1 MLWKISLLLI
11 ICHRLSLAI
20 RIAVINNTIFDPIN
34 TNYWLANLSNIVS
47 RDLCICQCYAQ
58 SNCVTAN
65 YYGFYQE
72 CILFSAPLY
81 LGHLH
86 AMSISENTTV
96 ISLDNRSYVAVT
108 TTYTTTSTTTSSTTT
123 SSTTTGSTTTSSTTT
138 SSTTTSS
145 TTTTS
150 TTSSSTTTSSTTTS
164 STTTSS
170 TTTSST
176 TTSSTTTSSTT
187 TSSTTTTSTTTVANA
202 ACNISTSY
210 ILTYT
215 TSPTAYQ
222 KQTYTY
228 TAVSTG
234 MKKLEFGFKAVN
246 SVKTWHLDDVSIIDK
261 NASNSEKLVNGGFEN
276 GTLTGWQV
284 LCLDNN
290 CGTKGSNI
298 TQSDCHT

>member
-108 TTYTTTSTTTSSTTT
+108 TTYTTTSTTTI
-123 SSTTTGSTTTSSTTT
+123 
-138 SSTTTSS
+138 
-145 TTTTS
+145 
-150 TTSSSTTTSSTTTS
+150 
-164 STTTSS
+164 S

-187 TSSTTTTSTTTVANA
+187 TSSTTTTSTTTTSTTTTSTTTSSTTTSSTTTSSTTTVAND

-234 MKKLEFGFKAVN
+234 TKKLEFGLKAVN